1 MAVSKVT
8 TTINGKQLSIETG
21 RMARQASSAILTL
34 GDTVVLA
41 TACAAD
47 TPREGIDFFPL
58 TCDYTEKVYAAGKIP
73 GGFFKREGRPSERE
87 VLTSRM
93 IDRPIR
99 PMFAEGFVNETQVIA
114 YVLSTDNENQSDVLA
129 MTAASAALHISDI
142 PFDGP
147 LTGLRV
153 GRVNGQFI
161 AFPTRSEIAQSD
173 IDMIISASRESIVMV
188 EGGFKGVSEDV
199 VIAALEFGYQAAQ
212 SILDLQD
219 QLRALAGKERRAV
232 VAPEKDEA
240 LIALVR
246 ELALEG
252 LQAAYK
258 IEGKKARGTAIASLK
273 AETLAKV
280 LEARAGEDAK
290 PLTKRFGVAFED
302 LSYYVMREM
311 ILSEGRRIDG
321 RTTDQIRPIT
331 VEVGVLPR
339 THGSAL
345 FTRGETQVLAVTTL
359 GTSDDAQTIDSL
371 EGNQTKTFTL
381 HYNFPPFS
389 VGEVRPL
396 RSPGRREVGH
406 GALAERALRQ
416 VAPGNETFPYTVRI
430 VAETLESNGSS
441 SMASVCSG
449 SLALFDA
456 GVPMPAPVAGIAM
469 GLIKEGERYAVL
481 SDILGDEDHL
491 GDMDFKVAGTAEGV
505 TAFQM
510 DTKIKGVSMDIMRQA
525 LEQARQGR
533 LHILGKMN
541 AVLDTPRKEMSSYAP
556 RLTTLWINTEKIRD
570 VIGPG
575 GKVIRGIIEKTG
587 VKIDIEDSGKVTIAS
602 SSGEAAA
609 RAERMVR
616 ELTQEAELGK
626 LYLGQVKRVVD
637 FGAFVEIFPGT
648 EGLIHI
654 SQLARARVKAVTDV
668 VKEGDEVLVKVI
680 EIDKTGKIRLS
691 RKEAL
696 EEGMD

>member
-1 MAVSKVT
+1 MAVSRVST
-8 TTINGKQLSIETG
+8 QLNGTPLSLETG
-21 RMARQASSAILTL
+21 RMARQASSVLIQH

-47 TPREGIDFFPL
+47 SARPDIDFFPL
-58 TCDYTEKVYAAGKIP
+58 TCDYVEKVYAAGRIP
-73 GGFFKREGRPSERE
+73 GGFFKREGRPTEKE

-99 PMFAEGFVNETQVIA
+99 PMFSESFRCETQIIA
-114 YVLSTDNENQSDVLA
+114 YVLSTDSQHMADTLA

-142 PFDGP
+142 PFEGP
-147 LTGLRV
+147 LAGLRV
-153 GRVNGQFI
+153 GRVDGTFI
-161 AFPTRSEIAQSD
+161 ANPTRSEIEKSD
-173 IDMIISASRESIVMV
+173 LDMILSVSRESIIMV
-188 EGGFKGVSEDV
+188 EGGFQGVSEDT

-212 SILDLQD
+212 PLLDLQD
-219 QLRALAGKERRAV
+219 ALREQAGKPRREVPAAKV
-232 VAPEKDEA
+232 NEA
-240 LIALVR
+240 LVADVR
-246 ELALEG
+246 GMALEP
-252 LQAAYK
+252 LREKYK
-258 IEGKKARGTAIASLK
+258 VAGKKARHEAIGALK
-273 AETLAKV
+273 AETLEKV
-280 LEARAGEDAK
+280 LTSRPGEDVAALK
-290 PLTKRFGVAFED
+290 KAFGGIWEELEYFVLRD
-302 LSYYVMREM
+302 M

-321 RTTDQIRPIT
+321 RSTTQIRPIT
-331 VEVGVLPR
+331 IEVGVLPR

-345 FTRGETQVLAVTTL
+345 FTRGETQVLAITTL
-359 GTSDDAQTIDSL
+359 GTSDDAQKMDLL
-371 EGNQTKTFTL
+371 EGNAEKTFTL

-389 VGEVRPL
+389 VGEVRPM

-416 VAPGNETFPYTVRI
+416 VVPDPDAFPYTTRI

-441 SMASVCSG
+441 SMASVCGG
-449 SLALFDA
+449 SLSLFDA
-456 GVPMPAPVAGIAM
+456 GVPMKHAVAGIAM
-469 GLIKEGERYAVL
+469 GLIKEGDRYAVL

-491 GDMDFKVAGTAEGV
+491 GDMDFKVAGTATGV

-533 LHILGKMN
+533 LHILGLMN
-541 AVLDTPRKEMSSYAP
+541 QVLSTPRSSMSQYAP
-556 RLTTLWINTEKIRD
+556 RLTTIWINTEKIRD

-575 GKVIRGIIEKTG
+575 GKVIRGIVEKTG

-602 SSGEAAA
+602 TDGESAAK
-609 RAERMVR
+609 AERMIR
-616 ELTQEAELGK
+616 ELTQEAEVGK
-626 LYLGQVKRVVD
+626 LYLGQVKRVTD

-654 SQLARARVKAVTDV
+654 SQLARTRVRAVTDV

-691 RKEAL
+691 RKDAL
-696 EEGMD
+696 EDGME

>member
-1 MAVSKVT
+1 MAVSKVS

-21 RMARQASSAILTL
+21 RMARQASSVIVRL

-47 TPREGIDFFPL
+47 SPREGIDFFPL
-58 TCDYTEKVYAAGKIP
+58 TCDYVEKVYAAGRIP
-73 GGFFKREGRPSERE
+73 GGFFKREGRPSEKE

-99 PMFAEGFVNETQVIA
+99 PMFAEGFKNETQVIA
-114 YVLSTDNENQSDVLA
+114 YVLSTDTENMGDVLA

-142 PFDGP
+142 PFEGP
-147 LTGLRV
+147 LVGVRV
-153 GRVNGQFI
+153 GRVNGQLI
-161 AFPTRSEIAQSD
+161 AYPTRSEIEVSD
-173 IDMIISASRESIVMV
+173 IEMIISVSRESVIMV
-188 EGGFKGVSEDV
+188 EGGFKGLSEDE

-212 SILDLQD
+212 PLLDLQE
-219 QLRALAGKERRAV
+219 QLRAEAGKPRREVPAV
-232 VAPEKDEA
+232 AKDEA
-240 LIALVR
+240 LADALKAR
-246 ELALEG
+246 ALAPLKE
-252 LQAAYK
+252 AFKA
-258 IEGKKARGTAIASLK
+258 EGKKSRRQAITEVKASILPEFLANV
-273 AETLAKV
+273 AEADV
-280 LEARAGEDAK
+280 ASF
-290 PLTKRFGVAFED
+290 TKRFNAAFEELEYFAMRD
-302 LSYYVMREM
+302 L
-311 ILSEGRRIDG
+311 ILTDGRRLDG
-321 RTTDQIRPIT
+321 RSTTQIRPIT

-345 FTRGETQVLAVTTL
+345 FTRGETQVLAVITL
-359 GTSDDAQTIDSL
+359 GTSDDIQKIDAL
-371 EGNQTKTFTL
+371 EGNASKNFTL

-389 VGEVRPL
+389 VGEVRML

-416 VAPGNETFPYTVRI
+416 VTPPSDSFPYTVRI

-441 SMASVCSG
+441 SMASVCGG

-456 GVPMPAPVAGIAM
+456 GVPMQAPVAGIAM
-469 GLIKEGERYAVL
+469 GLIKEGDAYAVL

-491 GDMDFKVAGTAEGV
+491 GDMDFKVAGTETGV

-510 DTKIKGVSMDIMRQA
+510 DTKIKGVSMEIMRQA

-541 AVLDTPRKEMSSYAP
+541 AVLPAARKEMSPYAP
-556 RLTTLWINTEKIRD
+556 RLTTIWINTEKIRD

-575 GKVIRGIIEKTG
+575 GKVIRGIVEKTG

-602 SSGEAAA
+602 HDGEAAA
-609 RAERMVR
+609 RAERMIR
-616 ELTQEAELGK
+616 ELTQEAEVGK
-626 LYLGQVKRVVD
+626 LYLGQVKRVMD

-668 VKEGDEVLVKVI
+668 VKEGDEVLVKVL
-680 EIDKTGKIRLS
+680 EIDRQGKIRLS
-691 RKEAL
+691 RKDAL
-696 EEGMD
+696 EDGME

>member
-47 TPREGIDFFPL
+47 TAKEGIDFFPL

-114 YVLSTDNENQSDVLA
+114 YVLSTDNENQADVLA

-142 PFDGP
+142 PFEGP

-212 SILDLQD
+212 PILDLQD

-258 IEGKKARGTAIASLK
+258 IEGKKARGTAIGSLK

-280 LEARAGEDAK
+280 LEARAGEETK
-290 PLTKRFGVAFED
+290 PLSKRFGAAFED

-541 AVLDTPRKEMSSYAP
+541 AVLDIPRKEMSSYAP